1 LSYTTFEYGKMN
13 VDKTNFSGD
22 EKVTVTVSVTNTG
35 DRDGHHAVELF
46 SRDDY
51 ASVSPC
57 VKRLRA
63 FDKKLIKAGAT
74 ESFSFT
80 IDSADLSFI
89 NFKSERITEK
99 GTFSLFIDDQSASIR
114 YE

>member
-1 LSYTTFEYGKMN
+1 MLYDHKFAETFTELATGEIGGSGFNPQWQFGHGLSYTTFEYGKMN

-22 EKVTVTVSVTNTG
+22 EKVKVTVSVTNTG
-35 DRDGHHAVELF
+35 DRDGHHAVELL

-51 ASVSPC
+51 DSVSPC

-74 ESFSFT
+74 ESFSLT
-80 IDSADLSFI
+80 ID
-89 NFKSERITEK
+89 
-99 GTFSLFIDDQSASIR
+99 
-114 YE
+114 